1 MDDHGGSGGDDDD
14 NNLVSDIEDNLP
26 TEEIFLRA
34 PRAVRS
40 WKIIS
45 MIIMTLYAY
54 MMIIMTMYDH
64 TPYLSRAPRVKNSVR
79 CKFFQIECQK
89 NTYFTLFGVNSSY
102 F

>member
-1 MDDHGGSGGDDDD
+1 MDDHGGSGGDDHD

-64 TPYLSRAPRVKNSVR
+64 TPYLSRAPRALPV
-79 CKFFQIECQK
+79 
-89 NTYFTLFGVNSSY
+89 
-102 F
+102 